1 MKKDIF
7 SVDFWEFD
15 LPDHPKIQKHLLDY
29 IVSDEGTRQKLEES
43 TQTNISQETYGGQEY
58 LIGDFFRKNFKSFK
72 KCRKRTRL
80 VRRTLGRFAIL
91 VEYK

>member
-1 MKKDIF
+1 MGLTSMKIDRSTLITTNMKKDIF

-58 LIGDFFRKNFKSFK
+58 
-72 KCRKRTRL
+72 
-80 VRRTLGRFAIL
+80 
-91 VEYK
+91 

>member
-58 LIGDFFRKNFKSFK
+58 LIGDFFKNFKSFK